1 MSEISRIKRRQ
12 LYTGWI
18 KYTAIPVIFF
28 SMFYFDAW
36 INVQEQV
43 KDYEIGQLYDESRM
57 LENRLVGLTS
67 RLAQL
72 TNIDRLTSEAQRMG
86 LTDPDMHQYHTVTY
100 REIQK
105 RLPVT
110 HANQFETA
118 QAAPKTITLTLSK
131 GPSPQI
137 PKNLP
142 SSPVEAPPEAKES
155 LEQGMLLT
163 PLMETYEI
171 TVPADAGISP
181 IAAEQGAAP
190 IEKDPDLA
198 LLTVEDMMTSL

>member
-1 MSEISRIKRRQ
+1 EI
-12 LYTGWI
+12 
-18 KYTAIPVIFF
+18 
-28 SMFYFDAW
+28 
-36 INVQEQV
+36 
-43 KDYEIGQLYDESRM
+43 
-57 LENRLVGLTS
+57 
-67 RLAQL
+67 
-72 TNIDRLTSEAQRMG
+72 
-86 LTDPDMHQYHTVTY
+86 H
-100 REIQK
+100 K

-118 QAAPKTITLTLSK
+118 QAAPKTTTLTLSK

-142 SSPVEAPPEAKES
+142 SSPVEALPEAEES